1 MIFTSLRRVARVG
14 VGLAA
19 TALGA
24 LLGTAIAP
32 GLGIAIAMLFWVI
45 AAVSSTLL
53 LAPAGRWLLASA
65 SGPARKLLATIAA
78 LARRARRT
86 WWVRLRIYM
95 AGLRVWTCS
104 GPRDH
109 CGPALLMLASS
120 AGAGS
125 APASGRGVVVD
136 VTTSGGRR
144 GTTRGGD

>member
-1 MIFTSLRRVARVG
+1 MIFTSLRSVARVG
-14 VGLAA
+14 AGLAT

-32 GLGIAIAMLFWVI
+32 GLGIAIAVLFWVI

-53 LAPAGRWLLASA
+53 LAPAGRWLLAPA
-65 SGPARKLLATIAA
+65 AGPARQLLATIAP

-86 WWVRLRIYM
+86 WWVRLRIYV

-109 CGPALLMLASS
+109 CGSELLALAPP

-125 APASGRGVVVD
+125 APAGGRRGVVD
-136 VTTSGGRR
+136 VTTSGRRR